1 MMIVE
6 IREKSKKM
14 EKHLTAVAALMKK
27 YRMTLFLVFI
37 TAISCSAKYRNM
49 HSFETVWQTVNQVH
63 YDPTFGGVDWKAAH
77 AQYKPLMDA
86 AENEE
91 ESFTVINRMLFELNL
106 SHLLAV
112 YPNDM
117 KRYMPVLFAE
127 GDIGADVRLL
137 DEKAVITMVRTGTPA
152 QQAGLQ
158 PGFIIEQIDGKP
170 VEQIIREGEGLLIPP
185 FNERNRLN
193 NLSGIILGHI
203 CGPPDTTVKINFYD
217 KDGKRKETV
226 IKRKSRGRGRIAM
239 DAMPPYYVEF
249 EAKQLQNN
257 IGYVRF
263 NHWAEPVDSKF
274 MAALAS
280 MRNSRGLIIDLRG
293 NPGGFLSVVHT
304 ITKHLLKNTTRVSSW
319 KFRNQRVEYRF
330 DSVRGAYHGPVVIMM
345 DVRSTSSS
353 EYFAGSMQSIKRAV
367 IVGERSPGYLLIAN
381 WKKLLNGASF
391 MYAFAQPVM
400 PDGKIIEG
408 NGVAPDIEVELDRD
422 ALLKGTDTQLEAAK
436 DYIINGLS
444 KN

>member
-1 MMIVE
+1 
-6 IREKSKKM
+6 
-14 EKHLTAVAALMKK
+14 MKN
-27 YRMTLFLVFI
+27 LFLTFFLVI
-37 TAISCSAKYRNM
+37 IAAISCSARYRNM
-49 HSFETVWQTVNQVH
+49 HSFETVWQTVNQAH
-63 YDPTFGGVDWKAAH
+63 YDPTFAGVDWKAIH
-77 AQYKPLMDA
+77 AQYKPLMVA
-86 AENEE
+86 AENED

-112 YPNDM
+112 YPDDM

-137 DEKAVITMVRTGTPA
+137 DEKAVITMVRAGSPA
-152 QQAGLQ
+152 EQAGLQ

-170 VEQIIREGEGLLIPP
+170 VEQIVREGEALLIPP
-185 FNERNRLN
+185 FNPRNRLN

-203 CGPPDTTVKINFYD
+203 CGPPDTTVNINFYD
-217 KDGKRKETV
+217 KDGMRKESV
-226 IKRKSRGRGRIAM
+226 IKRKSRGRASVAM

-263 NHWAEPVDSKF
+263 NHWAEPADSNF
-274 MAALAS
+274 IAFLDS
-280 MRNSRGLIIDLRG
+280 MRAKRGLIIDLRG

-304 ITKHLLKNTTRVSSW
+304 ITKHLLKNKTRVSSW
-319 KFRNQRVEYRF
+319 NFRNQRVEYSF
-330 DSVRGAYHGPVVIMM
+330 DPVPGAYRGPVVILM

-391 MYAFAQPVM
+391 MYAFAQPIM
-400 PDGKIIEG
+400 PDGKMIEG
-408 NGVAPDIEVELDRD
+408 NGVVPDIEVRLDRD

-436 DYIINGLS
+436 NHIINGLS

>member
-1 MMIVE
+1 
-6 IREKSKKM
+6 
-14 EKHLTAVAALMKK
+14 MKK
-27 YRMTLFLVFI
+27 YLMTLLLVFI
-37 TAISCSAKYRNM
+37 TAISCTARHRGV
-49 HSFETVWQTVNQVH
+49 HSFETAWQTVNQIH
-63 YDPTFGGVDWKAAH
+63 YDPTFGGVDWKAAYD
-77 AQYKPLMDA
+77 QYKPQIAA
-86 AENEE
+86 AENKE
-91 ESFTVINRMLFELNL
+91 ESFTLINQMLFELNL

-112 YPNDM
+112 YRDDM

-137 DEKAVITMVRTGTPA
+137 DEKAVITAVRIGTPA
-152 QQAGLQ
+152 EQAGLY
-158 PGFIIEQIDGKP
+158 PGLIIEQIDGTP
-170 VEQIIREGEGLLIPP
+170 VRHIITEGEALLIPP
-185 FNERNRLN
+185 FNARNRIN

-203 CGPPDTTVKINFYD
+203 CGPSNSTVKIRTRDDNGIIKNYA
-217 KDGKRKETV
+217 
-226 IKRKSRGRGRIAM
+226 IKRKSRGRGRSAM

-249 EAKQLQNN
+249 EAKQLGNN

-274 MAALAS
+274 IATLAS
-280 MRNSRGLIIDLRG
+280 MHDNRGLIIDLRG

-304 ITKHLLKNTTRVSSW
+304 VTKHLITEKTLVSAW
-319 KFRNQRVEYRF
+319 KFRNQRVEYSF
-330 DSVRGAYHGPVVIMM
+330 DSARGAYHGPVVVLI

-353 EYFAGSMQSIKRAV
+353 EYFAGSMQATKRAV

-391 MYAFAQPVM
+391 MYAFAQPIM

-408 NGVAPDIEVELDRD
+408 NGVIPDIEVKLDRE

-436 DYIINGLS
+436 NYIIKSIS
-444 KN
+444 KK